1 MKFTPDSHA
10 GIRLQTIYA
19 EQPATV
25 ASFRKRAYRLEEGG
39 DQRAADTATT
49 LLELIRL
56 DPADEVF
63 GLNCRKKTYVVTK
76 RAKEVIDA
84 IAVSKP
90 LPMSRLL
97 PLLKEPRCI
106 CLTQDSAFFLWADAG
121 TVKACLVEQD
131 NQHSTVGTI
140 SCDLGRAY
148 ELLTVFDDTQ
158 EPTEQG
164 ILSLV
169 RGFVQIVTK
178 VLIFLELTDPEI
190 LLVTPG
196 KKHSRSPIGYTNTAQ
211 RPVFVVDSTWN
222 KFIVRT
228 EGFGVRGHFRVQPC
242 GVRNEDLKLIWISA
256 FEKKGY
262 VRGPKGGRAS
272 TAGEPSAEPGTP

>member
-1 MKFTPDSHA
+1 MKLTPDSHA

-19 EQPATV
+19 RQPATEQ
-25 ASFRKRAYRLEEGG
+25 SFRKRAYRLEEGAS
-39 DQRAADTATT
+39 QQAADTATT

-56 DPADEVF
+56 SPVDEVF

-106 CLTQDSAFFLWADAG
+106 CLTQDSAFFLWAADG

-131 NQHSTVGTI
+131 NPHSTVGTI
-140 SCDLGRAY
+140 SCDLGQAY
-148 ELLTVFDDTQ
+148 ELLSVFDDTQ
-158 EPTEQG
+158 EPTERG
-164 ILSLV
+164 ILTLV

-178 VLIFLELTDPEI
+178 VLIFLELTNPEI
-190 LLVTPG
+190 LVVAPG
-196 KKHSRSPIGYTNTAQ
+196 KKHSQAPIGYTNTAA
-211 RPVFVVDSTWN
+211 RSVFVVDSTWN

-242 GVRNEDLKLIWISA
+242 GVRNEDLRLVWISA

-262 VRGPKGGRAS
+262 VRRPKGG
-272 TAGEPSAEPGTP
+272 AGNAPGGPA